1 MNKACVV
8 AMREETFDTFLEDR
22 VYPVPERYPRA
33 SNDFSY
39 IAAYRKAPISAI
51 THIAHIRDQEITD
64 NPRPSIDQ
72 LIRQDYS
79 KLKLLHVENPEKI
92 SRVENDQSG
101 VRGARYSSLS
111 QIRQADSLSQIDYK
125 G

>member
-1 MNKACVV
+1 MNKACIV
-8 AMREETFDTFLEDR
+8 AMREETFDTFLEDQ

-51 THIAHIRDQEITD
+51 THIAHIRDQEVTD

-72 LIRQDYS
+72 LLRKDYS
-79 KLKLLHVENPEKI
+79 KLKLFHVEKPKKI

-101 VRGARYSSLS
+101 VRGAQYTSLL
-111 QIRQADSLSQIDYK
+111 QIRQADSLSQIGCK